1 MSFTTPD
8 LYDQWGE
15 SLQISEPGLQ
25 HYGGQQ
31 RFFGQIATVKCFE
44 DNSKV
49 GECVRSPGNGR
60 VLVVDGG
67 GSPRRALLGDM
78 LAQHAVDNGWAGI
91 VIYGCLRDVEEIV
104 DMPIGVMALG
114 ATPRKTEKLGEGQTE
129 VPVSFCNLRMQPGDW
144 LYADVN
150 GIAVADRALLDADG
164 KPLTE

>member
-25 HYGGQQ
+25 HYGGKDT
-31 RFFGQIATVKCFE
+31 FYGQIATVKCFE

-49 GECVRSPGNGR
+49 GECVRSPGHGR

-91 VIYGCLRDVEEIV
+91 VIYGCLRDVEEII

-129 VPVSFCNLRMQPGDW
+129 VPVAFCNLRMQPGDW
-144 LYADVN
+144 LYADRN
-150 GIAVADRALLDADG
+150 GIAVADKALLDADG
-164 KPLTE
+164 NMLTA